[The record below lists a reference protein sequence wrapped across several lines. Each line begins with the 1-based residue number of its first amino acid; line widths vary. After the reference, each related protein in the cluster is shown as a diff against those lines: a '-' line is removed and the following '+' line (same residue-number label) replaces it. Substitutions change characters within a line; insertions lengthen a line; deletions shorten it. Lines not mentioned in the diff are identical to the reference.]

1 MVEKYV
7 IILYTVRSPEIIWK
21 AKLGLFFHYLAA
33 SDLSQMLDFK
43 FSFIVHLDPIW
54 SKEIALLPS
63 NLMSDWNTK
72 GIRTISN
79 IGEPM
84 IILNQIV

>member
-43 FSFIVHLDPIW
+43 FSFIVHLDPI
-54 SKEIALLPS
+54 
-63 NLMSDWNTK
+63 
-72 GIRTISN
+72 
-79 IGEPM
+79 
-84 IILNQIV
+84 